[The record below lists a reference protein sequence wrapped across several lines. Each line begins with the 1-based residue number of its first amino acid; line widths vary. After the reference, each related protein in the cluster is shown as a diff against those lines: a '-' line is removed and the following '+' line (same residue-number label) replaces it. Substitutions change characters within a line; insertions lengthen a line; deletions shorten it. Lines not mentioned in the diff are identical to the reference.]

1 MANIHDCLQRAID
14 AGDLD
19 RNLGREAQGE
29 FEQLVDRLI
38 GSMPRAQAEAEAARI
53 LREATQVKAIER
65 RHARIAQLQSYVRL
79 QGQIDGALD
88 PAKALKSLLEFD
100 DGSAVA
106 GFQGESVRSLSQAI
120 QKSFMADI
128 ADFLRETGND
138 ALGRSRNPARIR
150 NVIRELHG
158 QKSGDAAAAELGGA
172 IRHAQERARQM
183 FNAHG
188 GNIGKLADYGVSH
201 SHDVRRIRTAGFD
214 AWADAIF
221 DRLDWGRIIDN
232 ATGKPF
238 ITTTG
243 GRPNREAGTAFLR
256 RIYDQITTEGWIS
269 RDPSSVSGGR
279 ALYNQRAEHRILHFK
294 DGDAWMDYNAE
305 FGAGDPFSAIVG
317 GLRSMA
323 GDIALMRVLGP
334 NPKAGLEF
342 ASQVAVRR
350 AALAGDQAQ
359 LGNVRKAADTARL
372 MLGHLDGS
380 YSTPAAGAEGWAA
393 FWSGTRG
400 VLSSAQLGSAFFSS
414 VTDMVTVR
422 AGARAAGLNPNNV
435 VARAMS
441 LMADGNAQRQAAN
454 AGFIMDSLAEM
465 SQLTAR
471 MGLDEMMPEVARR
484 LSSFTMRASLLTRW
498 TDAWRVAAQMEF
510 SSVLGVNAGRSFD
523 ALEPQLRETLSRRGI
538 TSADWDR
545 LRADDTLYRPTS
557 DTAFVSPQHWL
568 QHTDMP
574 RAEAEGLAL
583 RLQMAIE
590 EHLEMMVPTY
600 NLQAKARILG
610 EAQPGTMRGEFLRGA
625 LQYKSWPIAFTMGQ
639 IQRIRFGTG
648 GNRAAY
654 AAATIAGVTVMG
666 ALAVQLKELAK
677 GRDARPMTDTN
688 FWLAAFAQG
697 GGAGIFGD
705 FLFSTES
712 RAGGGLAE
720 TLSGPQ
726 VGLASAAIGIGWRNA
741 RALATGDKTSLG
753 RDVSQFARYNTPV
766 FSSLWYARAG
776 FDRLVADNLQRM
788 LDPDAESSLRQRA
801 RRQASQYGNDFWWR
815 PGETQ
820 PARAPD
826 LTSAARPR

>member
-1 MANIHDCLQRAID
+1 MANIHDCLQRAMD

-19 RNLGREAQGE
+19 RSLGEGAQGE
-29 FEQLVDRLI
+29 FEQLVNRFE
-38 GSMPRAQAEAEAARI
+38 GTMPPEQAQAEAARI
-53 LREATQVKAIER
+53 LREASQVQVAER
-65 RHARIAQLQSYVRL
+65 RHARIAQLQTYVRL
-79 QGQIDGALD
+79 QRQLDEAID

-100 DGSAVA
+100 DGSAAA
-106 GFQGESVRSLSQAI
+106 GFRGESVRSLTQAI

-128 ADFLRETGND
+128 AEFLRQTGND
-138 ALGRSRNPARIR
+138 ALGRGRNPARLR

-158 QKSGDAAAAELGGA
+158 QASGDRAASELAGA
-172 IRHAQERARQM
+172 VRLAQERARQM

-201 SHDVRRIRTAGFD
+201 SHDARRIRAAGFD
-214 AWADAIF
+214 SWSADIF
-221 DRLDWGRIIDN
+221 DRLEWSRITDS

-238 ITTTG
+238 ISTPG
-243 GRPNREAGTAFLR
+243 ARPNRDAGMAFLR
-256 RIYDQITTEGWIS
+256 RVYDQITTEGWAT
-269 RDPSSVSGGR
+269 RTPSSVSGGR
-279 ALYNQRAEHRILHFK
+279 ALYWQRAEHRVLHFK
-294 DGDAWMDYNAE
+294 DGDAWMDYNAQ

-323 GDIALMRVLGP
+323 NDIALMRVLGP

-342 ASQVAVRR
+342 ASQVAERRVATAGNTKEWNAVRSAR
-350 AALAGDQAQ
+350 
-359 LGNVRKAADTARL
+359 DTARL

-380 YSTPAAGAEGWAA
+380 YSAPAAGAEGWAA

-414 VTDMVTVR
+414 ATDLVTVR
-422 AGARAAGLNPNNV
+422 AGARAAGLNPDNV
-435 VARAMS
+435 VARAMK
-441 LMADGNAQRQAAN
+441 LMGSSDVQRQAAN

-484 LSSFTMRASLLTRW
+484 LSSFTMRASFLTRW

-510 SSVLGVNAGRSFD
+510 ASALGVNAGRTLD
-523 ALEPQLRETLSRRGI
+523 ALEPQLRETLTRRGI
-538 TSADWDR
+538 SASDWDR
-545 LRADDTLYRPTS
+545 LRAADTLYRPTG

-568 QHTDMP
+568 QRTDMP
-574 RAEAEGLAL
+574 RAEAEGLAS
-583 RLQMAIE
+583 RLQMAFE

-610 EAQPGTMRGEFLRGA
+610 ESQPGTLRGEFLRGA
-625 LQYKSWPIAFTMGQ
+625 MQYKSWPISFTIGQ
-639 IQRIRFGTG
+639 LQRIRFGTG
-648 GNRAAY
+648 GNRAVY
-654 AAATIAGVTVMG
+654 AATTIAGVTVMG

-677 GRDARPMTDTN
+677 GRDARPMTNAN
-688 FWLAAFAQG
+688 FWMAAFAQG

-720 TLSGPQ
+720 TLAGPQ
-726 VGLASAAIGIGWRNA
+726 VGLASDAIGMVWRNA
-741 RALATGDKTSLG
+741 RAAATGEKTSIG
-753 RDVSQFARYNTPV
+753 RDLSQFGRYNAPV
-766 FSSLWYARAG
+766 LSSLWYGRAF

-788 LDPDAESSLRQRA
+788 LDPDAERNLRQRA
-801 RRQASQYGNDFWWR
+801 QRQSSQYGNDFWWR
-815 PGETQ
+815 PGEAS
-820 PARAPD
+820 PSRAPD
-826 LTSAARPR
+826 LSSAVR